1 MQTEDM
7 IMIDEFCI
15 HHKVEKTFIYTLEQ
29 SGLVTLTTI
38 EQKTF
43 VPVDQL
49 SRLEKIVR
57 LYYDMDINV
66 EGIEAISHLLQKV
79 NDMQQQI
86 VQLNNRLRLYEDE

>member
-15 HHKVEKTFIYTLEQ
+15 HHKVETSFIYTLEQ

-43 VPVDQL
+43 VPVESVKQVG
-49 SRLEKIVR
+49 K
-57 LYYDMDINV
+57 
-66 EGIEAISHLLQKV
+66 K
-79 NDMQQQI
+79 
-86 VQLNNRLRLYEDE
+86 